1 MLKTITFAICH
12 FTVAFS
18 VAYLL
23 TGNIGVSSLLALVE
37 PWSTP
42 WPTTS
47 TKSMGPH
54 PRPQDPS
61 RRNRLSRTQRPVP
74 PALMPTTPR
83 PLSGAALSPR
93 PRLISCQSI
102 SVLTEISETTIVSA
116 MELTPVSQRF
126 VLHWGEMGTRWGV
139 NRTVA
144 QIHALL
150 FITGRPLNAEE
161 LADTLNVAR
170 SNISNSLKEL
180 QNWQLIRIVH
190 VLGDR
195 RDHFE
200 TSGDVWEL
208 FRIIVAER
216 QRREIEP
223 TLQVLKEC
231 IDSPDFQQ
239 ESPLAQERIRNTWQ
253 FMDTLT
259 TWTRE
264 MLRLSTATLS
274 RVLKMGASIQ
284 KLLGRDK

>member
-1 MLKTITFAICH
+1 M
-12 FTVAFS
+12 
-18 VAYLL
+18 
-23 TGNIGVSSLLALVE
+23 
-37 PWSTP
+37 
-42 WPTTS
+42 
-47 TKSMGPH
+47 
-54 PRPQDPS
+54 
-61 RRNRLSRTQRPVP
+61 
-74 PALMPTTPR
+74 
-83 PLSGAALSPR
+83 
-93 PRLISCQSI
+93 
-102 SVLTEISETTIVSA
+102 
-116 MELTPVSQRF
+116 
-126 VLHWGEMGTRWGV
+126 
-139 NRTVA
+139 
-144 QIHALL
+144 
-150 FITGRPLNAEE
+150 
-161 LADTLNVAR
+161 
-170 SNISNSLKEL
+170 
-180 QNWQLIRIVH
+180 H